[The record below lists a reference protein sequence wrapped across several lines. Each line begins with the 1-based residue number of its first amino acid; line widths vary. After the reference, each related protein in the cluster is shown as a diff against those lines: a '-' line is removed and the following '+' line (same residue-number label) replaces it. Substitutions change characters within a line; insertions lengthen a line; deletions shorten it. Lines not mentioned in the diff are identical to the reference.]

1 MEEASSDQQNQSAFD
16 KTVTT
21 IVTEKTNISDSIR
34 KLTQKFTNPTEI
46 ANSFNE
52 FYNYRLYLTELK
64 DTYKKQLNAYNKTR
78 RLNFRHIVDSYKTG
92 RHYGEFKGNIS
103 MAPKNEVE
111 REVYYNNDLSDIDY
125 EIEFITSHFN
135 FILDQISM
143 MDKMIFNFDTL
154 FKFKEKY

>member
-1 MEEASSDQQNQSAFD
+1 MEPIDN
-16 KTVTT
+16 
-21 IVTEKTNISDSIR
+21 
-34 KLTQKFTNPTEI
+34 
-46 ANSFNE
+46 
-52 FYNYRLYLTELK
+52 
-64 DTYKKQLNAYNKTR
+64 NK
-78 RLNFRHIVDSYKTG
+78 
-92 RHYGEFKGNIS
+92 FKGNIS